1 MRKLLCSA
9 LIFCCLFGIC
19 ACADD
24 NAVPEDSVTVYF
36 KREKPV
42 FGTADGIIG
51 TTYLEAEGHMQDHT
65 YLLNKYF
72 RTVPDAGFVSAFP
85 KGLAIISFKQEGLTA
100 KVVLTDC
107 IADLSGMEL
116 TIALVCITQTVMSLT
131 GCQEVIISAYSRQ
144 LDGQNFITLNR
155 DSYLLLDNSGAPQK

>member
-1 MRKLLCSA
+1 MRKFLCFA
-9 LIFCCLFGIC
+9 LIFCCLFGIT

-24 NAVPEDSVTVYF
+24 NTVPENAVTVYF

-42 FGTADGIIG
+42 FGTADGVIG
-51 TTYLEAEGHMQDHT
+51 TAYLDAEGHMQDHV

-72 RTVPDAGFVSAFP
+72 RTVPGEGFVSTFP
-85 KGLAIISFKQEGLTA
+85 TGLAVLSLKLEGLTA

-116 TIALVCITQTVMSLT
+116 TVALVCMTQTVMSLT

-155 DSYLLLDNSGAPQK
+155 DSYLLLDNSGAPQN

>member
-1 MRKLLCSA
+1 MRKFLCFA
-9 LIFCCLFGIC
+9 LILCCLFGIV
-19 ACADD
+19 ACTDD
-24 NAVPEDSVTVYF
+24 DAVPENAVTVFF

-51 TTYLEAEGHMQDHT
+51 TSYLDAEGHMQDHI

-72 RTVPDAGFVSAFP
+72 RTVPEEGFLSPFP
-85 KGLAIISFKQEGLTA
+85 TGLAVLSFKLEGLTA
-100 KVVLTDC
+100 KIVLTDC
-107 IADLSGMEL
+107 VADLSGMQL
-116 TIALVCITQTVMSLT
+116 TVALVCMTQTVMSLT

-155 DSYLLLDNSGAPQK
+155 DSYLLLDNSGAPQD

>member
-1 MRKLLCSA
+1 MRKLLCFA

-42 FGTADGIIG
+42 FGTADGMIAA
-51 TTYLEAEGHMQDHT
+51 TYLYAEGHKQDHT

-72 RTVPDAGFVSAFP
+72 RTVPDAGLVSAFP
-85 KGLAIISFKQEGLTA
+85 SGLAIISFKLEGLTA

-155 DSYLLLDNSGAPQK
+155 DSYLLLDNSGAPQN